1 MMKEIK
7 NFIKDTLQIII
18 TALVIVFICFKFLF
32 ISAIV
37 DGNSMYPT
45 LHDGDRGFSF
55 IITKNISINR
65 FDICVIDPVDVD
77 YLLVKRVIG
86 LPGETIEYK
95 DNKLYV
101 NGEYISEDFL
111 IDAYTDDF
119 IVTLGEDEYYCLGD
133 NRQNSNDSRHYGAFS
148 KSEIKSTKFLAYWP
162 ISDIGMK

>member
-1 MMKEIK
+1 MKKIANALLEI
-7 NFIKDTLQIII
+7 IKTLLI
-18 TALVIVFICFKFLF
+18 AFLIVFLCFKFIF

-55 IITKNISINR
+55 VVTKNIGIER
-65 FDICVIDPVDVD
+65 FDICVIDPEDVD

-101 NGEYISEDFL
+101 NGEYIKENFLSDEVNTYDF
-111 IDAYTDDF
+111 T
-119 IVTLGEDEYYCLGD
+119 VTLGEDEYYCLGD
-133 NRQNSNDSRHYGAFS
+133 NRENSNDSRHYGAFS
-148 KSEIKSTKFLAYWP
+148 SEEIMSTKFFIYYP
-162 ISDIGMK
+162 FSDFGMK